1 MIAVDLSKQQIL
13 NANPRANQQINF
25 TSSLDRAGKTKSM
38 STLKKQRK
46 LNYTFHKE
54 LQKYCKYVLE

>member
-25 TSSLDRAGKTKSM
+25 TSSLDRAGKTKSI
-38 STLKKQRK
+38 STLKKQKK

-54 LQKYCKYVLE
+54 L